1 MKLVDFSTFQNL
13 MLLEAADAKAHV
25 MLPIIA
31 ERAKIC
37 TTLASEYGQALYEKN
52 SKTIIVKENPYRSD
66 ELCGFL
72 HFINSQ

>member
-37 TTLASEYGQALYEKN
+37 TTLASEYGQALYEKIQKQ
-52 SKTIIVKENPYRSD
+52 SS
-66 ELCGFL
+66 
-72 HFINSQ
+72 